1 MATYLF
7 IWPTR
12 SVLLPEWAKRGVGM
26 MDDSTN
32 PMQRKAWERPTLYR
46 LDAAD
51 AQKTTAGKL
60 NDGMNNK
67 S

>member
-1 MATYLF
+1 MGNASF
-7 IWPTR
+7 CRGPTT
-12 SVLLPEWAKRGVGM
+12 GVGM
-26 MDDSTN
+26 MNDSSSKRVR
-32 PMQRKAWERPTLYR
+32 QAWERPALYK

-60 NDGMNNK
+60 NDSVANK